1 MKSLGKHMIV
11 ELYGCNSECIDNV
24 DQVERVLTESAKLS
38 NATIIQPVFH
48 QFSPHGV
55 SGVVVIAESHFSI
68 HTWPEYGYCALDIFT
83 CGDIIDSDASLQFLK
98 NEFQAENISV
108 MEIKRGT
115 LDIPP
120 QELRHKPP
128 TAPTSLK
135 CQSLA

>member
-11 ELYGCNSECIDNV
+11 ELYGCNPECITDV
-24 DQVERVLTESAKLS
+24 FRVEQILTESAKLS

-83 CGDIIDSDASLQFLK
+83 CGNLIDSDASLRHLK
-98 NEFQAENISV
+98 NEFQADNMSV
-108 MEIKRGT
+108 MEIKRGA
-115 LDIPP
+115 LDIPD
-120 QELRHKPP
+120 QELRHKPS
-128 TAPTSLK
+128 TSLELK
-135 CQSLA
+135 CESIA